1 MVYGV
6 TDEWGSLQLPLLC
19 RGASSFG
26 GSLED
31 PQDDLLDWLLPPCA
45 RAWSTRVS
53 PVSMQASGQG
63 HDTWPQKATED
74 PGRAR
79 SPGVHSG
86 KDDFENY
93 SG

>member
-1 MVYGV
+1 MGEPPASFV
-6 TDEWGSLQLPLLC
+6 TQGSLKFWGFFGGPPLLD
-19 RGASSFG
+19 SM
-26 GSLED
+26 
-31 PQDDLLDWLLPPCA
+31 
-45 RAWSTRVS
+45 RVS

-63 HDTWPQKATED
+63 HGTCPQKATED